1 MKTYL
6 LAFILMLISIPTFSQ
21 ESDSKYSLKLY
32 NLVSYEKF
40 LNTVPIHDSTVSHYR
55 NTSSEF
61 RFLHPTIAFEWKNA
75 SHNSHQVELVSLNFG
90 TREFISEYVD
100 STNVQ
105 QGVFH
110 DGYSV
115 VQTKVAVRYEY
126 IINFAKASENKLKF
140 TLGLGAMP
148 YFNKRNF
155 HPMIA
160 SSFPLHET
168 QIGLR
173 TFVTPGL
180 TYKVSPRVSVELNS
194 PLSFSDFYIDRIKE
208 QNPTLPIPERSSSS
222 QNFQTFG
229 PFFSAR
235 LGVGIRL

>member
-1 MKTYL
+1 MKTFL
-6 LAFILMLISIPTFSQ
+6 LFFTLVLISIPSISQ
-21 ESDSKYSLKLY
+21 ETESRYSLKLY

-40 LNTVPIHDSTVSHYR
+40 LTTVPIHDSTISHFR
-55 NTSSEF
+55 NSYSEF
-61 RFLHPTIAFEWKNA
+61 RFLHPTIAFEWRNA
-75 SHNSHQVELVSLNFG
+75 SNNSHQIELVSLNFG
-90 TREFISEYVD
+90 TREYISEYVD
-100 STNVQ
+100 SANLQ

-110 DGYSV
+110 EGYSV

-140 TLGLGAMP
+140 TLGLGAIL

-155 HPMIA
+155 HPMVA

-168 QIGLR
+168 QFGLR

-208 QNPTLPIPERSSSS
+208 ENPALPIPERSSSS